1 VNRECP
7 NYLGGCYTS
16 KISHLK
22 NEKTRAVI
30 PTGNFWQNLSQLEGK
45 HKKFTMQLIYNWY
58 RNLLRHPMYRWWV
71 ILGTLIYIF
80 SPIDIVPDFIPIFGQ
95 LDDVVILSV
104 LFSEVSALVMAAMKG
119 SQNSDKSSSETI
131 DVDAVSVD

>member
-1 VNRECP
+1 
-7 NYLGGCYTS
+7 
-16 KISHLK
+16 
-22 NEKTRAVI
+22 
-30 PTGNFWQNLSQLEGK
+30 
-45 HKKFTMQLIYNWY
+45 MQFIYNWY
-58 RNLLRHPMYRWWV
+58 RNLLRHPIYRWWV

-95 LDDVVILSV
+95 IDDVVILSV